1 MIYEIKQVA
10 QCERAKFLPK
20 HAGGFFMTFEN
31 MLFNVAGNFS
41 ESYKGGHWDFKECQ
55 AKAETQLESLSEK
68 EQGFFFLVPC
78 GESYEVLNPNNYFE
92 GELSGEAYGVA
103 VTLIT
108 LSNYLFFVND
118 KRRQAKGAIAQ
129 ALSEQQDYLNDAF
142 YALRSYAQTLPEA
155 ALINQFID

>member
-20 HAGGFFMTFEN
+20 HAGGFFMSFEN
-31 MLFNVAGNFS
+31 MLFNIAGKFS
-41 ESYKGGHWDFKECQ
+41 ESYTGGHWEFKEGQ
-55 AKAETQLESLSEK
+55 AKTDEK